1 MSSQKN
7 VLEAILNS
15 PRSVFNVQSLR
26 MLTEC
31 EDSQKLTKSLHYYIK
46 EGKIR
51 NPRRGIYTK
60 ATYDEREMACAIFR
74 PSYISLEYVLQR
86 CGVVF
91 QYDDTITCVSY
102 LNRAVEVDGKTY
114 QFRIIKPELWI
125 GMDGIEQ
132 HDNMLTATP
141 ERAFLD
147 MVYLSAG
154 NCYFDNLHPLDR
166 SSVKRLLPLYRSNIL
181 SERVSELLN
190 IKNNG
195 QEQTQTLYGSDSRS
209 DIQRQGSL

>member
-7 VLEAILNS
+7 VLEVIFNS
-15 PRSVFNVQSLR
+15 SRSVFNVQSLR

-31 EDSQKLTKSLHYYIK
+31 EDSQKLTKSLHYYVK

-60 ATYDEREMACAIFR
+60 ATYDEREMACSLFR
-74 PSYISLEYVLQR
+74 PAYISLEYVLQR
-86 CGVVF
+86 AGVVF

-102 LNRAVEVDGKTY
+102 LNRAVEIDEKDY
-114 QFRIIKPELWI
+114 QFRIINPELWI
-125 GMDGIEQ
+125 GMEGIEQ
-132 HDNMLTATP
+132 NDNILIATP

-154 NCYFDNLHPLDR
+154 NCYFDNLHPLNKTK
-166 SSVKRLLPLYRSNIL
+166 VKQLLPLYQSKVL
-181 SERVSELLN
+181 TERVSELLN
-190 IKNNG
+190 LK
-195 QEQTQTLYGSDSRS
+195 
-209 DIQRQGSL
+209 